1 MVTFETKCY
10 ENDWELMLKTDY
22 LKTMI
27 ERCNYNFEKKVLYLN
42 NISDLNSAMN
52 AAELAVEKKIIDEYY
67 IVENYAA
74 AALQFFDIDINSF
87 NGGYYYSI
95 AELVGIYLC
104 KTPYLLHFSSDSI
117 MSKNSN
123 NEWIYS
129 ALDEMNRNPKIIC
142 ANPVWNFAINEAI
155 HDSFFENKNWF
166 FEQGFTDQCYL
177 IPTKIYKDKIYHHK
191 NKFSERYPKYGG
203 ELFEKRVD
211 AYMRNSESLRITN
224 KHSSYLN
231 SNIPKTNFEDKL
243 KWKEIILSY

>member
-74 AALQFFDIDINSF
+74 AALEYFGIDIDSF

-104 KTPYLLHFSSDSI
+104 KTPYLLHFSSDSFMERTAVNWI
-117 MSKNSN
+117 KDSIYYMEG
-123 NEWIYS
+123 NEKLIV
-129 ALDEMNRNPKIIC
+129 
-142 ANPVWNFAINEAI
+142 ANPLWNFKFHEAKNESI
-155 HDSFFENKNWF
+155 GNDIKCFFG
-166 FEQGFTDQCYL
+166 QGFSDQCYL
-177 IPTKIYKDKIYHHK
+177 IRTDIFKEKIYNQKHPY
-191 NKFSERYPKYGG
+191 SERYPVYGG

-211 AYMRNSESLRITN
+211 AFMRNFDFYRLTH
-224 KHSSYLN
+224 KGCSYI
-231 SNIPKTNFEDKL
+231 SQNIPKENYKIQYEFIQNL
-243 KWKEIILSY
+243 LRR